1 MPIAWPWCSCEEQ
14 RSAGRKQGHNP
25 VHRFGPPCLWRGGLF
40 VLCRLHWMR
49 ARGFL
54 PRLNDAGKES
64 VGPDG
69 WIDGSWPRVLAGLL
83 FRLKSLPSL
92 RSTTSCSSE
101 IRVEMLKKISGQLT
115 TGEHITLYQK
125 RHVCITHNTSA
136 RQDDSVVETLRCF
149 GTVGHTNSWMLG

>member
-1 MPIAWPWCSCEEQ
+1 MQ
-14 RSAGRKQGHNP
+14 
-25 VHRFGPPCLWRGGLF
+25 
-40 VLCRLHWMR
+40 

-83 FRLKSLPSL
+83 FRLKSLPPL

-101 IRVEMLKKISGQLT
+101 IRVEMLKKIFGQLT
-115 TGEHITLYQK
+115 TTEHITLYQK
-125 RHVCITHNTSA
+125 DMSVSHTTLPLAKMNVWSKRSGASALSATQTSGCWA
-136 RQDDSVVETLRCF
+136 DRLLRRIQWFELNNSVVAATKQPHLPLTMVKAR
-149 GTVGHTNSWMLG
+149 GRD